1 MCSLHSLMLPVAT
14 QSPQPIYTLFRDP
27 EGGMVEMGCQ
37 VETVEMESQEI
48 KEKGET
54 PVCRDQLDHKVCKLT
69 ECHHNE

>member
-1 MCSLHSLMLPVAT
+1 MCSLQSLILPVAT
-14 QSPQPIYTLFRDP
+14 QSPKPIYTLFRDP

-37 VETVEMESQEI
+37 VVTVEMESQET

-54 PVCRDQLDHKVCKLT
+54 LVCGDYLDHKVYKLT